1 MGKLKGTQPRNTQG
15 PEFRNHAGE
24 NTNKLHQKIED
35 FKKKL
40 HQKIDHFVQHNI

>member
-24 NTNKLHQKIED
+24 NTNKLHQKI
-35 FKKKL
+35 
-40 HQKIDHFVQHNI
+40 DHFVQHNI